1 MGTEFLGTICPWGP
15 NWLGIELAGDQI
27 GWGPNW
33 LGTNFLGTVCPGGPN
48 CMGTICPEGP
58 INWGPFVQGDR
69 KGGTGSPGTK
79 CVRDQMSLSRSTG
92 WGECAPPPLGWDRVN
107 WPSKNWKGLSHAC
120 NSQLLWNVIHVF
132 LSQSAEFLS
141 RVRIGCA
148 RESYFARLSDK
159 LFGESI
165 LNAFQK

>member
-1 MGTEFLGTICPWGP
+1 MGTK
-15 NWLGIELAGDQI
+15 LAGDRI

-79 CVRDQMSLSRSTG
+79 CVRDQMSLILFLASM
-92 WGECAPPPLGWDRVN
+92 GETE
-107 WPSKNWKGLSHAC
+107 LSHDIFFKF
-120 NSQLLWNVIHVF
+120 SLGPFEVV
-132 LSQSAEFLS
+132 E
-141 RVRIGCA
+141 V
-148 RESYFARLSDK
+148 E
-159 LFGESI
+159 
-165 LNAFQK
+165 